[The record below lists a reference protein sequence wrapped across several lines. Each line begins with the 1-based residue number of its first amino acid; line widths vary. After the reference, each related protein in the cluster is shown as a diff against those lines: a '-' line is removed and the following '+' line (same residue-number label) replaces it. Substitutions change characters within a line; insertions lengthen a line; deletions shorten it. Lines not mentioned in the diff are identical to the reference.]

1 MVVLSL
7 PSAAGRVDRKS
18 MDVRRAMSTANGF
31 KPSSEDWQSLGGLW
45 DRAALI
51 RAFLWHQQYADAKAL
66 LIQLLVRLRRFYSID
81 FCSGG
86 LIDGEK
92 LTAAAVPEA
101 GLEQLPGNFAG
112 RCLNLVAHARAPIT
126 WNEVKAEFGFRSMVV
141 APIAPPP
148 SGTPVGFLMLGHTS
162 RRVYSAAELFVL
174 QSLANELAWA
184 ARELH
189 SQKGHRVQV
198 ADLSHDIKNTLQL
211 IVGYTGLIRQNLNGV
226 LGSEQEQFFA
236 NIESDVER
244 ILRQLSPLA
253 GDGDAPEMMVPVPV
267 NSAAETKKKANS

>member
-1 MVVLSL
+1 
-7 PSAAGRVDRKS
+7 
-18 MDVRRAMSTANGF
+18 MSTGNGF
-31 KPSSEDWQSLGGLW
+31 KQSSEDWQSLGGLW

-51 RAFLWHQQYADAKAL
+51 RAFLWHQQYADEKAL
-66 LIQLLVRLRRFYSID
+66 LIQFLVRLRRFYSIE

-86 LIDGEK
+86 LIDGES

-101 GLEQLPGNFAG
+101 GLEQLPDNFAG

-141 APIAPPP
+141 APVAPP

-162 RRVYSAAELFVL
+162 RRLYSAAELFVL
-174 QSLANELAWA
+174 QSLANELAWV
-184 ARELH
+184 ARQFH
-189 SQKGHRVQV
+189 SQKEHRVQV

-226 LGSEQEQFFA
+226 LGSEQEQFCTD
-236 NIESDVER
+236 IESDVER
-244 ILRQLSPLA
+244 ILRQLSQPAAVLA
-253 GDGDAPEMMVPVPV
+253 IDEDAPEMIVPVPV
-267 NSAAETKKKANS
+267 NSAAETKKNANS